1 MKLSRNL
8 EENRKMMAKLFPIEK
23 SFDLIE
29 RQIVI
34 GGKKAVMYFID
45 GFVKD
50 GVVGKI
56 MQFFLGLTPDQLEN
70 VNTAQDFAAR
80 FVSYVEV
87 STESDVEKITT
98 QYLSGPAI
106 LMIDGYEEAIL
117 IDARTYPARSTE
129 EPEKEKV
136 LRGSRDGFVET
147 VVFNTALIRRRIRDP
162 KFVAEVV
169 NVGNRSR
176 TDVVIAY
183 IDDIVDKKTLE
194 KIKKRI
200 ESIDVRSL
208 TMSQESLAEC
218 LIKRK
223 WYNPFP
229 KIRYTERPDIAAA
242 NVLEGNIVILV
253 DNDPSAMVLPSSI
266 FDFIQEADDF
276 YYPPVIG
283 GYMRAVRN
291 LIFFSTLV
299 ITPLWLLAI
308 QNMDRLPEWLH
319 FLQIAEPNEVSPVV
333 QLLILEVAIDVLKLA
348 SVNTPNMLGNSLSII
363 GALILGDFAIQS
375 GWFVPDTILYM
386 SIVAICSFS
395 QPSVELNYA
404 FKFMRIIILVLSH
417 FFNLTG
423 FIIGVV
429 LSFVLIGT
437 NKTVTGK
444 GYLYPIIPFNAH
456 DFKYKFL
463 RLKIRSTEKMH

>member
-29 RQIVI
+29 RQVVI

-50 GVVGKI
+50 GVMGKI

-319 FLQIAEPNEVSPVV
+319 FLQIAEPNEVPPVV

-386 SIVAICSFS
+386 SIVAICSA
-395 QPSVELNYA
+395 QRGIKLCV
-404 FKFMRIIILVLSH
+404 
-417 FFNLTG
+417 
-423 FIIGVV
+423 
-429 LSFVLIGT
+429 
-437 NKTVTGK
+437 
-444 GYLYPIIPFNAH
+444 
-456 DFKYKFL
+456 
-463 RLKIRSTEKMH
+463 